1 MAVAAFAITL
11 IAVTLAIR
19 NGFPA
24 DLMITSRLILA
35 VCIAGLAYYFVV
47 VLRRRIDTGA
57 APEIEQRT
65 PEFDGRVEAYL
76 DTDDVTNPMRELLA
90 EETLGIASA
99 HPAKQQIPQ
108 REFRFA
114 WSVASSAVAAILLL
128 AIAGS
133 GNYSF
138 GVRDL
143 WIGWAFPGLLP
154 PQSIVVSPGDDGIRM
169 GGSIRVRASMQG
181 FDRSRQ
187 RRAEGRRIGQP
198 GMVVQAPRE
207 NRVHRTILLLV
218 P

>member
-1 MAVAAFAITL
+1 MTFSQQFEKYLADFRQRLKRLTVARGLAAMAVAALAITL
-11 IAVTLAIR
+11 LAVTLAIR

-114 WSVASSAVAAILLL
+114 WSVALSRTNDRVEISLLRFWDCARL
-128 AIAGS
+128 YIGS
-133 GNYSF
+133 PNPAKL
-138 GVRDL
+138 R
-143 WIGWAFPGLLP
+143 
-154 PQSIVVSPGDDGIRM
+154 
-169 GGSIRVRASMQG
+169 
-181 FDRSRQ
+181 
-187 RRAEGRRIGQP
+187 
-198 GMVVQAPRE
+198 
-207 NRVHRTILLLV
+207 
-218 P
+218 